1 MGLRGVKITMA
12 SITLPR
18 PSRKGNLA
26 NIVAPIPVNKNRA
39 KGCRTRREKEKG
51 KKEKQG

>member
-1 MGLRGVKITMA
+1 MA

-26 NIVAPIPVNKNRA
+26 NIIAPKPVKIGPTVAE
-39 KGCRTRREKEKG
+39 KGGRKREEKE
-51 KKEKQG
+51 EKRG

>member
-1 MGLRGVKITMA
+1 MA

-26 NIVAPIPVNKNRA
+26 NIIAPKPVKIGPTVAK
-39 KGCRTRREKEKG
+39 KGGRKREEKE
-51 KKEKQG
+51 EKRG

>member
-1 MGLRGVKITMA
+1 MGLRGLKITMT

-26 NIVAPIPVNKNRA
+26 NIISPIPVKIGPTIAEKRGR
-39 KGCRTRREKEKG
+39 KRKEKE
-51 KKEKQG
+51 EKRG

>member
-1 MGLRGVKITMA
+1 MT

-26 NIVAPIPVNKNRA
+26 NVVTPIPVKIGPTVA
-39 KGCRTRREKEKG
+39 EKGGRKRKEKEENEG
-51 KKEKQG
+51 EYRGTYSRD